1 MAIYQ
6 GNKKIATSVQMNYST
21 TPVGTILSFA
31 GSKVPN
37 GFLIC
42 DGSEVSK
49 ITYADLYKVV
59 GDLYGE
65 SGSEETFLLP
75 DLRDKFVQGANG
87 NLGTSK
93 DAGLPNVTG
102 QVGYLKAIDDGNYN
116 ESISLRDG
124 CFKNSKNMT
133 TTPPAQSVR
142 NSTQDTNNRTGTIVF
157 DASRSNSIYG
167 NSDTVQPPSVCLTFI
182 IKALKVS
189 DKYAEEVG
197 ALIDDSS
204 TTATDKVYS
213 VNKIM
218 GLLTDWQNVTLNEEV
233 QDTVTVKKLKI
244 GNIVYMHTH
253 IAGLRYT
260 GQGGEGTIIFS
271 TNDTD
276 VINTNITDGDKLR
289 GIVDVDDNTNAS
301 NIVRTTANIDYDPT
315 LGTFR
320 LYCFGETTQQL
331 TNVALYGDIF
341 SIIQK

>member
-6 GNKKIATSVQMNYST
+6 GNKKLAYSCNVDNSVYAV
-21 TPVGTILSFA
+21 PIGTILSYA
-31 GSKVPN
+31 SATPPN
-37 GFLIC
+37 GFLVC

-49 ITYADLYKVV
+49 TTYADLFEII
-59 GDLYGE
+59 GDTYGKC
-65 SGSEETFLLP
+65 TDTTKFKLP
-75 DLRDKFVQGANG
+75 DLRETVPVGIGKNTTQTITNHDVHT
-87 NLGTSK
+87 LGQFKDDNVRTLVYADNNKNFPLTIKTNDTSHK
-93 DAGLPNVTG
+93 
-102 QVGYLKAIDDGNYN
+102 
-116 ESISLRDG
+116 
-124 CFKNSKNMT
+124 KNSGMII
-133 TTPPAQSVR
+133 
-142 NSTQDTNNRTGTIVF
+142 STESAGNEPSFIVGTGNAGSTHGKQLGV
-157 DASRSNSIYG
+157 NY
-167 NSDTVQPPSVCLTFI
+167 I

-218 GLLTDWQNVTLNEEV
+218 ELLTDWQNVTLNEEV
-233 QDTVTVKKLKI
+233 NDTVTVKKLKI

-289 GIVDVDDNTNAS
+289 GIVDVDDTTNAS

-320 LYCFGETTQQL
+320 LYCLGETTQQV

-341 SIIQK
+341 SIIHK